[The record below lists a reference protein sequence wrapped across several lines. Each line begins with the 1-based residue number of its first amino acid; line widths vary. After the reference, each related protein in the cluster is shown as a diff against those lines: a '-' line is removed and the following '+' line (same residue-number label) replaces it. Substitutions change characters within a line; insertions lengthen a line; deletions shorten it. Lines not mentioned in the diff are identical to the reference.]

1 MRWSRSGRSRFL
13 LQITALVAFAV
24 TPPCFAQTPA
34 QIPAQTPAQAPA
46 QTPAPADAT
55 PPPAQSETT
64 PPAPISPI
72 PDAALPA
79 IVDKSPPVPS
89 LPVQLRFIVVLDP
102 GHGGQDVG
110 AKLGPST
117 LEKDIVLSISTRLR
131 TLLNAKGVPVIV
143 TRDGDSSPTADERA
157 AIANRAKAAACISL
171 HATATGT
178 GVHLFTTS
186 LSPANSSH
194 DEFVPWN
201 EAQATFSTQ
210 SVRLASDVNT
220 ALGNEKLPVLLG
232 RTALRP
238 LNSFTCP
245 AVAVELAP
253 LDSGSGVASLTDS
266 AYQERVA
273 EALTRALIAW
283 RVDWRQRP

>member
-1 MRWSRSGRSRFL
+1 MHWSRSCSSRFF

-24 TPPCFAQTPA
+24 APPCFAQTPT
-34 QIPAQTPAQAPA
+34 PAQTPVP
-46 QTPAPADAT
+46 TDAT
-55 PPPAQSETT
+55 PPQAQAQPPPHTDTT
-64 PPAPISPI
+64 PPAPIPPI
-72 PDAALPA
+72 PNAARPA
-79 IVDKSPPVPS
+79 VIDKSPPIPS

-131 TLLNAKGVPVIV
+131 ALLNAKGVPVIV

-157 AIANRAKAAACISL
+157 AIANRATAAACISL

-186 LSPANSSH
+186 LSPANSPP
-194 DEFVPWN
+194 DRFIPWN

-253 LDSGSGVASLTDS
+253 LNSDSGAASLTDS

-283 RVDWRQRP
+283 RVDWRQRQ